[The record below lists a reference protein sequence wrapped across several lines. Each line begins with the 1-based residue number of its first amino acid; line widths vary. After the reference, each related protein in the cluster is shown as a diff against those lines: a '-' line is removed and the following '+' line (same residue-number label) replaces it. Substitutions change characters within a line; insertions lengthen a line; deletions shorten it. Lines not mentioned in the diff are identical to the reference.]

1 MGKRSLGT
9 LLELGSEGDMGIGDM
24 AQLYAVYPYASA
36 WKRVAQ
42 DFMPAADIL
51 LRMSSDVLVG
61 SKPSSC
67 SPGQCTRLQQITD
80 YMLMKKTMRL
90 CVAVLLV
97 AAAALLVVYRAVNRV
112 PSADLPQYE
121 QVYRIFED
129 GGCLSCH
136 SADPELPFYT
146 KLPVAGKIVMKDV
159 DSGYRAYDIRPFM
172 DALKVNGEVSEVDLA
187 KIEKVVLDDRMPMPK
202 YYLVHWGSSLTAA
215 KRDIVLDWIRNERIA
230 MHSDALPENRAA
242 EPVRPIDQVVEV
254 DAAKAELGFALFH
267 DPRLSVDNTVSC
279 ATCHALETAGVD
291 NHQYSHGVDDQLGG
305 VNAPTVYN
313 AVYNFVQFWDGR
325 AKTLADQAAGP
336 PLNPVE
342 MASPSFDDII
352 AKLEADKSF
361 AKAFKAVYP
370 EGITE
375 ATITDAIEEFERTL
389 ITPNSRFDKWL
400 RGDDS
405 AITADELEGYDLF
418 KKYDCATCHVGKNLG
433 GQSYEL
439 MGLRRHY
446 FADRGME
453 LTIEDNGRYK
463 ETQLE
468 RDRHRFKVPG
478 LRNVEHTWPYYHD
491 GTRETLEDAVRDMG
505 RYQSGVE
512 LADAE
517 VNKIT
522 AFLKT
527 LTGEY
532 QGKLLTNDTSRDVI
546 HDHDHEH

>member
-1 MGKRSLGT
+1 
-9 LLELGSEGDMGIGDM
+9 
-24 AQLYAVYPYASA
+24 
-36 WKRVAQ
+36 
-42 DFMPAADIL
+42 
-51 LRMSSDVLVG
+51 
-61 SKPSSC
+61 
-67 SPGQCTRLQQITD
+67 
-80 YMLMKKTMRL
+80 MKKLIRW
-90 CVAVLLV
+90 CAVLLLV
-97 AAAALLVVYRAVNRV
+97 AAAVMVVVYRAVNRV

-136 SADPELPFYT
+136 SSDPELPFYAE
-146 KLPVAGKIVMKDV
+146 LPVAGKIVMQDI
-159 DSGYRAYDIRPFM
+159 DSGYRAYDMRPFM
-172 DALKVNGEVSEVDLA
+172 ESLKADGEFSAVDLA

-202 YYLVHWGSSLTAA
+202 YYLVHWGSSLTPA
-215 KRDIVLDWIRNERIA
+215 KRQIVLDWIRKERIEMYA
-230 MHSDALPENRAA
+230 DGLPEDRAA
-242 EPVRPIDQVVEV
+242 EPVRPIDKYIEV
-254 DAAKAELGFALFH
+254 DPAKVALGFALFH

-291 NHQYSHGVDDQLGG
+291 NHQYSHGVNDQLGG

-325 AKTLADQAAGP
+325 AATLAAQAAGP

-352 AKLEADKSF
+352 AKLQADKDFS
-361 AKAFKAVYP
+361 KAFKAVYP
-370 EGITE
+370 DGLTE
-375 ATITDAIEEFERTL
+375 ANITDAIEEFERTL

-400 RGDDS
+400 LGDDS
-405 AITADELEGYDLF
+405 ALTADELEGYELF
-418 KKYDCATCHVGKNLG
+418 KQYDCATCHVGQNLG

-439 MGLRRHY
+439 MGLRKHY
-446 FADRGME
+446 FADRGLE
-453 LTIEDNGRYK
+453 LTVEDNGRFK
-463 ETQLE
+463 ETQAE

-491 GTRETLEDAVRDMG
+491 GTRETLEEAVRDMG
-505 RYQSGVE
+505 IYQSGVE
-512 LADAE
+512 LTSDE
-517 VNKIT
+517 VDKIT

-532 QGKLLTNDTSRDVI
+532 QGKLLTNNTSRDVI